1 MVEQKGR
8 DVQTD
13 AQGEPFLS
21 DKSDR
26 GFSLPTVTLTLASQ
40 LFQKQVA
47 STLQMRGMLKRLHSF
62 GLELEIFDPDGSE
75 NLREVHRFKH
85 YRLANRIVWGL
96 WRRTPGSQ
104 FSRTLPVI
112 LTTATADWLA
122 SRWMPKC
129 DIYHGWTS
137 LCLEGIR
144 AAKRHGAITLVE
156 NPLMHPRD
164 WQRVVLTECDV
175 FGIKPHNCRATL
187 PSLLIRRMERE
198 FETCDYIVVP
208 SEVACRSFKAAG
220 YAGKAIVVHAG
231 VDHQFFTPPAAKQPR
246 QPFRVCYVG
255 RVEIAKGVPYLLQ
268 AWKKLALP
276 NAELVMIGDVAAE
289 IRGLLKEFSLP
300 NVRFTGLQS
309 RMQVLEWYSQSHVF
323 AFPSVNEALARVL
336 FESMACGLPVIATP
350 ASGGNDCITEDV
362 DGTIVPA
369 RDPEALAEAILW
381 HYRNPDATIEM
392 GRAARMKIEQQFT
405 VEHYVERIIGVYC
418 ALADP
423 KSNFP
428 GQWL

>member
-1 MVEQKGR
+1 M
-8 DVQTD
+8 QTD
-13 AQGEPFLS
+13 AQGEPLLL
-21 DKSDR
+21 DKS
-26 GFSLPTVTLTLASQ
+26 GFGLPTVTLALASQ

-47 STLQMRGMLKRLHSF
+47 SALQVRGMLKRVHSF

-75 NLREVHRFKH
+75 NLRVVHRFKH
-85 YRLANRIVWGL
+85 YRLANRILWGL

-112 LTTATADWLA
+112 LTTAAADWLA
-122 SRWMPKC
+122 SQWMAEC

-137 LCLEGIR
+137 LCLEGIQD
-144 AAKRHGAITLVE
+144 AKRRGAITLVE
-156 NPLMHPRD
+156 NAVMHPRE
-164 WQRVVLTECDV
+164 WQRAVLTECDA
-175 FGIKPHNCRATL
+175 FGIKPHSCRATL
-187 PSLLIRRMERE
+187 PTLLIRRMERE
-198 FETCDYIVVP
+198 FEICDHIIVP
-208 SEVACRSFKAAG
+208 SEVARCSFETEG
-220 YAGKAIVVHAG
+220 CPGKAIVVHAG
-231 VDHQFFTPPAAKQPR
+231 VDHRFFTPPDAQQPR

-276 NAELVMIGDVAAE
+276 NAELVMIGEVAAE
-289 IRGLLKEFSLP
+289 TRDLLKELALP

-309 RMQVLEWYSQSHVF
+309 LLEVREWYRKSHLF

-362 DGTIVPA
+362 DGAIVPA
-369 RDPEALAEAILW
+369 RNPEALAEAIRW
-381 HYRNPDATIEM
+381 HYSNPDATIEM
-392 GRAARMKIEQQFT
+392 GRAARKKIEQRFT

-418 ALADP
+418 ALAARKP
-423 KSNFP
+423 NFP
-428 GQWL
+428 DQQRDESEQ